1 MPLTAKSATYPVGR
15 PSGSRSTVPHARS
28 PEPVVTRLREAAK
41 AAASDPA
48 FLAALARVQTPLQY
62 LDQPQ
67 FRAFWDAD
75 AKKLEGVVQRIG
87 KVE

>member
-1 MPLTAKSATYPVGR
+1 MLAGMTQPPDLRAGDQDRDRTIS
-15 PSGSRSTVPHARS
+15 
-28 PEPVVTRLREAAK
+28 RLREAAK
-41 AAASDPA
+41 AAANDPA
-48 FLAALARVQTPLQY
+48 FLAALARVQTPPQY

>member
-1 MPLTAKSATYPVGR
+1 V
-15 PSGSRSTVPHARS
+15 
-28 PEPVVTRLREAAK
+28 E
-41 AAASDPA
+41 
-48 FLAALARVQTPLQY
+48 TPPQY

-75 AKKLEGVVQRIG
+75 AKKLADVVQKIG